1 MMIQKFQEIQD
12 KQIENMRDEF
22 YGTGIT
28 LNKYHEMYGT
38 NEDENT
44 IELKKM
50 LRFFERTIAFM
61 DEYKN

>member
-22 YGTGIT
+22 YGTEIT